1 VPVVDNFLVT
11 VEQVGSNV
19 VVTGSGAIDLSGLT
33 YYSTTVTGAEVWPVN
48 GQLAVGPAAVTDVVA
63 YSGFTGPSSFGSGGD
78 TVPNAG
84 SGDEVGIFANFG
96 LLGVPVGYTSG
107 SPLSDTMTFDDATF
121 ASLGLTPGTYVYS
134 WNPTA
139 DPSLTV
145 QIGATPLPAA
155 LPLFASGLGALGLF
169 SWRRKRKNTAAI
181 AV

>member
-1 VPVVDNFLVT
+1 MRRIICVAGVIGCVALSVPRSAHAATIVPVVDNFLVT

-84 SGDEVGIFANFG
+84 S
-96 LLGVPVGYTSG
+96 
-107 SPLSDTMTFDDATF
+107 ATK
-121 ASLGLTPGTYVYS
+121 SVYS
-134 WNPTA
+134 PI
-139 DPSLTV
+139 LV
-145 QIGATPLPAA
+145 Y
-155 LPLFASGLGALGLF
+155 
-169 SWRRKRKNTAAI
+169 
-181 AV
+181 